1 MPEGMLY
8 YYAECTCL

>member
-8 YYAECTCL
+8 NLL